1 MKNRMPEKTA
11 APDGH
16 TSSDVNPEATPHSA
30 NVIKI
35 LRWSFNKVV
44 FVTHI
49 NIFLYS
55 TCFWIQTGTLPVGTK
70 KIVD

>member
-1 MKNRMPEKTA
+1 MKKRMPEKTE

-16 TSSDVNPEATPHSA
+16 ISSDVNQEATVHSS

-35 LRWSFNKVV
+35 FRWSFNKVV
-44 FVTHI
+44 FVTHL
-49 NIFLYS
+49 NICLYS

-70 KIVD
+70 KVVD